1 MKSKFLPFLL
11 LLAVLPVLIFRD
23 YTPSNELRYL
33 SIVDEALRN
42 GDIFTFTNHGIQYA
56 DKPPLYFW
64 ILMLGKWLLG
74 NHAMWFASLFSFIPA
89 LVIMLVMDRWVERE
103 VSVAN
108 RLSAQLM
115 LMSCG
120 LFLGLAVV
128 LRMDMLM
135 CMFIV
140 LALRTFYQMLKGQG
154 SKNWNQFLFP
164 FYIFM
169 AVFSKGTCGDTG
181 TIGVYF
187 HFFADYRTCEDLWT
201 LLGME
206 NVRCIIARMFHLVRW
221 CLLGRGRINLSA

>member
-89 LVIMLVMDRWVERE
+89 LVIMLVTPIMAAIAE
-103 VSVAN
+103 A
-108 RLSAQLM
+108 
-115 LMSCG
+115 
-120 LFLGLAVV
+120 
-128 LRMDMLM
+128 
-135 CMFIV
+135 
-140 LALRTFYQMLKGQG
+140 G
-154 SKNWNQFLFP
+154 SGPILVW
-164 FYIFM
+164 
-169 AVFSKGTCGDTG
+169 
-181 TIGVYF
+181 YF
-187 HFFADYRTCEDLWT
+187 F
-201 LLGME
+201 
-206 NVRCIIARMFHLVRW
+206 NIIL
-221 CLLGRGRINLSA
+221 I

>member
-64 ILMLGKWLLG
+64 ILMLGKCLLG

-89 LVIMLVMDRWVERE
+89 LVIMLIMDRWVERE

-140 LALRTFYQMLKGQG
+140 LALRY
-154 SKNWNQFLFP
+154 FLSD
-164 FYIFM
+164 
-169 AVFSKGTCGDTG
+169 AE
-181 TIGVYF
+181 
-187 HFFADYRTCEDLWT
+187 R
-201 LLGME
+201 
-206 NVRCIIARMFHLVRW
+206 ARQ
-221 CLLGRGRINLSA
+221 

>member
-164 FYIFM
+164 FYILWQ
-169 AVFSKGTCGDTG
+169 FSPKGLWGYWYHWG
-181 TIGVYF
+181 LLS
-187 HFFADYRTCEDLWT
+187 FFC
-201 LLGME
+201 
-206 NVRCIIARMFHLVRW
+206 
-221 CLLGRGRINLSA
+221 

>member
-108 RLSAQLM
+108 RLTAQIM
-115 LMSCG
+115 MM
-120 LFLGLAVV
+120 
-128 LRMDMLM
+128 R
-135 CMFIV
+135 
-140 LALRTFYQMLKGQG
+140 
-154 SKNWNQFLFP
+154 
-164 FYIFM
+164 
-169 AVFSKGTCGDTG
+169 
-181 TIGVYF
+181 
-187 HFFADYRTCEDLWT
+187 
-201 LLGME
+201 
-206 NVRCIIARMFHLVRW
+206 
-221 CLLGRGRINLSA
+221 

>member
-1 MKSKFLPFLL
+1 
-11 LLAVLPVLIFRD
+11 
-23 YTPSNELRYL
+23 
-33 SIVDEALRN
+33 
-42 GDIFTFTNHGIQYA
+42 
-56 DKPPLYFW
+56 
-64 ILMLGKWLLG
+64 
-74 NHAMWFASLFSFIPA
+74 MWFASLFSFIPA

-154 SKNWNQFLFP
+154 SKNWNLFLFP

-169 AVFSKGTCGDTG
+169 AVFSKGPVGILVPLVSTS
-181 TIGVYF
+181 
-187 HFFADYRTCEDLWT
+187 FFC
-201 LLGME
+201 
-206 NVRCIIARMFHLVRW
+206 
-221 CLLGRGRINLSA
+221 

>member
-164 FYIFM
+164 FYILWQ
-169 AVFSKGTCGDTG
+169 FSPKGLWGYWYHWG
-181 TIGVYF
+181 LLS
-187 HFFADYRTCEDLWT
+187 FFADYRTCEDLWT

>member
-89 LVIMLVMDRWVERE
+89 LVI
-103 VSVAN
+103 
-108 RLSAQLM
+108 
-115 LMSCG
+115 
-120 LFLGLAVV
+120 
-128 LRMDMLM
+128 
-135 CMFIV
+135 
-140 LALRTFYQMLKGQG
+140 
-154 SKNWNQFLFP
+154 
-164 FYIFM
+164 
-169 AVFSKGTCGDTG
+169 
-181 TIGVYF
+181 
-187 HFFADYRTCEDLWT
+187 

-221 CLLGRGRINLSA
+221 CLLGRGGINLSA

>member
-1 MKSKFLPFLL
+1 
-11 LLAVLPVLIFRD
+11 
-23 YTPSNELRYL
+23 
-33 SIVDEALRN
+33 
-42 GDIFTFTNHGIQYA
+42 
-56 DKPPLYFW
+56 
-64 ILMLGKWLLG
+64 
-74 NHAMWFASLFSFIPA
+74 
-89 LVIMLVMDRWVERE
+89 MDRWVERE

-169 AVFSKGTCGDTG
+169 AVFSKGPVGILVPLVSTFIFLLITG
-181 TIGVYF
+181 RVKTNQMKRSLYYCSDVSFGSVVF
-187 HFFADYRTCEDLWT
+187 VGKRED
-201 LLGME
+201 
-206 NVRCIIARMFHLVRW
+206 
-221 CLLGRGRINLSA
+221 

>member
-89 LVIMLVMDRWVERE
+89 FSCKTISCL
-103 VSVAN
+103 
-108 RLSAQLM
+108 LSARKKR
-115 LMSCG
+115 
-120 LFLGLAVV
+120 LANI
-128 LRMDMLM
+128 
-135 CMFIV
+135 C
-140 LALRTFYQMLKGQG
+140 
-154 SKNWNQFLFP
+154 
-164 FYIFM
+164 
-169 AVFSKGTCGDTG
+169 
-181 TIGVYF
+181 
-187 HFFADYRTCEDLWT
+187 
-201 LLGME
+201 
-206 NVRCIIARMFHLVRW
+206 
-221 CLLGRGRINLSA
+221 LSAILSHEQTFVNLFFK